1 MRCAIQ
7 LWENTLCP
15 TTIVVSHRLLHIHGF
30 KRVDLT
36 FSREASARRTLGAS
50 LPNLVS
56 AVYLKPTLESR
67 LSAVYF
73 GILVVQL

>member
-1 MRCAIQ
+1 MSRSSSVENITCTIAIA
-7 LWENTLCP
+7 
-15 TTIVVSHRLLHIHGF
+15 VLHYFTYTNGLQ
-30 KRVDLT
+30 RVDLT
-36 FSREASARRTLGAS
+36 FSREASARRKLGAS

>member
-1 MRCAIQ
+1 VYAVQQCKNITCAFA
-7 LWENTLCP
+7 
-15 TTIVVSHRLLHIHGF
+15 TIVLSNIANTYGF
-30 KRVDLT
+30 KRTELT
-36 FSREASARRTLGAS
+36 CSREASTRRELGAS

-56 AVYLKPTLESR
+56 AVYLKPILESR

>member
-1 MRCAIQ
+1 MIRGSTVQNIICAIAI
-7 LWENTLCP
+7 
-15 TTIVVSHRLLHIHGF
+15 IVLSHIAYTYGF
-30 KRVDLT
+30 KRIDLS

>member
-1 MRCAIQ
+1 MIRGSTVQNILCAIAI
-7 LWENTLCP
+7 
-15 TTIVVSHRLLHIHGF
+15 IVLSHIDYTNGL
-30 KRVDLT
+30 KRTDLT
-36 FSREASARRTLGAS
+36 LSREASARRKLGAS

-56 AVYLKPTLESR
+56 AVYLKPTRESR